1 MVVSHLKIKT
11 IFDQPQIKPND
22 KIGLRKHHQQVKITN
37 TWLLS
42 MGYENLILSYENL
55 SKVVTRLLNYLQT
68 QFFKPTRDC
77 DLTEGIINLL
87 TSENWLERQNKDLFN
102 PLAKIISIQG
112 ARTKLQQPPKDSSKK
127 KIYSN
132 FMNASNDKKENKE
145 ASEEPEN

>member
-1 MVVSHLKIKT
+1 
-11 IFDQPQIKPND
+11 
-22 KIGLRKHHQQVKITN
+22 
-37 TWLLS
+37 

-55 SKVVTRLLNYLQT
+55 SKVVTRLSKYLHT

-87 TSENWLERQNKDLFN
+87 TFENWLERRNKDLFN

-112 ARTKLQQPPKDSSKK
+112 ARAKQQQPPKDSSKK